1 MKSDEKLKENIEVI
15 SNALDKVKELKGV
28 NFNYKKDGKR
38 STGLIAQD
46 LQKVLPEAVYTT
58 EDVETKEENLAI
70 NYGIVIGLLVE
81 AIKELESEPIGES
94 LEGLK

>member
-1 MKSDEKLKENIEVI
+1 MTKI
-15 SNALDKVKELKGV
+15 KELKGV

-58 EDVETKEENLAI
+58 NDIETKEEHLAI
-70 NYGIVIGLLVE
+70 NYGLVIGLLVE
-81 AIKELESEPIGES
+81 AIKELES
-94 LEGLK
+94 K